1 MDEDS
6 IGFSAKAPVS
16 AWNKRLGVDYPGV
29 FKALIKA
36 TIAYATGNAPAGL
49 SATVDGFF
57 AFKLED
63 RPLPPAELAWLLIR
77 RALAHAMARLSV
89 EALAGRVFLG
99 KESDT
104 LIAALDR
111 GLDDAEIWIDPA
123 FFDRPAE
130 LPVVDAVRAP

>member
-1 MDEDS
+1 MDEES

-16 AWNKRLGVDYPGV
+16 AWNKQIGFDYPGV

-57 AFKLED
+57 AFKLQD

-89 EALAGRVFLG
+89 EALRDVSSSTR
-99 KESDT
+99 K
-104 LIAALDR
+104 AA
-111 GLDDAEIWIDPA
+111 A
-123 FFDRPAE
+123 
-130 LPVVDAVRAP
+130 